1 MKETR
6 EGVVSDKERYR
17 GIHDNVS
24 YVNNVM
30 DRKIVVNLVSL
41 NQFFRKFPEICCFLR
56 ILTLTPQECS
66 QHLLYLIQ
74 AHLMLVIAILEVRVY
89 VQTYLSLDKHDEY
102 MLNILK
108 ELQCPGDQRIVEEC
122 TEQCRL
128 TGNFV
133 LDIVIKWFLVIQ
145 K

>member
-17 GIHDNVS
+17 GIHDNFS

-30 DRKIVVNLVSL
+30 DRKIIVNLVSL

-74 AHLMLVIAILEVRVY
+74 AHLILVIAILEVRVY
-89 VQTYLSLDKHDEY
+89 LQIYHWIY
-102 MLNILK
+102 MMSTFL
-108 ELQCPGDQRIVEEC
+108 QRIVEEC

-133 LDIVIKWFLVIQ
+133 SDTVIKWFLVIH

>member
-1 MKETR
+1 MLSED
-6 EGVVSDKERYR
+6 S
-17 GIHDNVS
+17 
-24 YVNNVM
+24 
-30 DRKIVVNLVSL
+30 NLNSSGM
-41 NQFFRKFPEICCFLR
+41 FS
-56 ILTLTPQECS
+56 TPPVFNTGTSNASNSNIRSMCLS
-66 QHLLYLIQ
+66 
-74 AHLMLVIAILEVRVY
+74 AD
-89 VQTYLSLDKHDEY
+89 LSLDIHDEY